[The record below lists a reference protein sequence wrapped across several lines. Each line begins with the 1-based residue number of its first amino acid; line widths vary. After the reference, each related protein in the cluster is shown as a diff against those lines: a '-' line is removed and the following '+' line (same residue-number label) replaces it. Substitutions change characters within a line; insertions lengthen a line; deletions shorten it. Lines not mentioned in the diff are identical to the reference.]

1 MRPPS
6 FRTRTRWCMTAAMT
20 PITTTADLAAFVDRL
35 QGTEFVTVDTEFMR
49 EKTYWPQLCLIQV
62 AGPDEA
68 AIIDPQADGI
78 DLAPLFA
85 LMRDTSVLKVFHAAR
100 QDVEIFVH
108 LTGEVPAP
116 LFDTQV
122 AAMVC
127 GFGDSVGYETLVSR
141 LTNGR
146 IDKSSRFTDWSHRP
160 LTERQLVYALSDVT
174 HLRPVYEKLRN
185 KLRKTGREHWL
196 AEEMAILTDPATYR
210 LAPEDAWKRIKVRAE
225 KPRFLAVL
233 REVCA
238 WREREAQKKDIPR
251 SRVVRDESLIEIAAH
266 APTSVEELART
277 RGLGDS
283 LARGRYGTEILA
295 AVQAALAIPEK
306 DLPRP
311 EARQDQPGGIAPT
324 VELLRVLL
332 RMVSEEEEVAARLIA
347 TSADLELLAA
357 SDTADIPAMHGWRRE
372 VFGEPALKLKNGK
385 LALAMERKRV
395 KLVELP

>member
-1 MRPPS
+1 
-6 FRTRTRWCMTAAMT
+6 MTAAMT
-20 PITTTADLAAFVDRL
+20 VISTTSALAAFVSRL
-35 QGTEFVTVDTEFMR
+35 RGAEFVTVDTEFMR

-78 DLAPLFA
+78 DLAPLFE
-85 LMRDTSVLKVFHAAR
+85 LMQDTAVMKVFHAAR

-108 LTGEVPAP
+108 LTGKVPTP

-141 LTNGR
+141 LTSGR

-210 LAPEDAWKRIKVRAE
+210 VAPEDAWKRIKVRTE
-225 KPRFLAVL
+225 KPRFLAIL

-266 APTSVEELART
+266 APTSVEDLART
-277 RGLGDS
+277 RGLGES

-295 AVQAALAIPEK
+295 AVQTALAIPEK
-306 DLPRP
+306 ELPRP
-311 EARQDQPGGIAPT
+311 ETRQDMPGGIAPI

-347 TSADLELLAA
+347 TSGDLELLAA
-357 SDTADIPAMHGWRRE
+357 NDEADIPALQGWRRE

-385 LALAMERKRV
+385 LALAIERKRV